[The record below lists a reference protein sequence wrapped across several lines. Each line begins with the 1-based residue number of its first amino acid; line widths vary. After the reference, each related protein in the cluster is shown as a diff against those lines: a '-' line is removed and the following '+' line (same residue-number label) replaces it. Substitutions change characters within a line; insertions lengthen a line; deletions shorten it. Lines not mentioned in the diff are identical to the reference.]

1 MFFKPKMQI
10 WVNFGGPWN
19 WKGWHTNS
27 TNGKLESI
35 TAIWYILWSFGNL
48 VPLWYIFPRFGK
60 VCQEKSGNPAFT
72 ALPNVGRSLFI
83 FAAIVF
89 PMRIYC
95 QRLITITF
103 FILKRFFES
112 GLPDRIFSHQN
123 SPFGYILEGL
133 GMMSVVRLHSHLVY
147 FKPWNWP
154 KRLL

>member
-1 MFFKPKMQI
+1 
-10 WVNFGGPWN
+10 
-19 WKGWHTNS
+19 
-27 TNGKLESI
+27 LESI

-147 FKPWNWP
+147 FLSIWYILRPFGIFQALELAKKTFITSAPCFAFFGR
-154 KRLL
+154 K